1 MFSRVGSVLVAFL
14 LGLEV
19 LSAQSLESY
28 WRTSQVSDLESVLAG
43 ERVEQFIGAHQGM
56 QGPRHL
62 AKVFRKFHSTFLRSY
77 EAYSDFSSLFT
88 EGTYDC
94 LTATTLLSH
103 ILGKLGYQA
112 EVVETTYHIFIKV
125 HTEEGMVFLETTDR
139 LGGFMMDEES
149 IANRVEA
156 YRKQSPSGNTESEIN
171 SLYRYR
177 CSVYQ
182 TVTAADL
189 IGLLLYN
196 QAVKAYN
203 RQDWMVSAQYLEKS
217 FSQYPSARCY
227 ELAAIILRTLNEQT
241 KLDSHVRQACLEHL
255 GPVIIRRSGAV
266 ASN

>member
-1 MFSRVGSVLVAFL
+1 MSSRIGSVLVAML
-14 LGLEV
+14 LGLGV
-19 LSAQSLESY
+19 ASAQSLEAY
-28 WRTSQVSDLESVLAG
+28 WRTSQVTDLGSVVAG
-43 ERVEQFIGAHQGM
+43 EKVEQFIGAHRGT

-62 AKVFRKFHSTFLRSY
+62 AKVFRKFHGSFLKNY
-77 EAYSDFSSLFT
+77 EAYADFSSLFT

-139 LGGFMMDEES
+139 LGGFMMDEEL
-149 IANRVEA
+149 IAGRVET
-156 YRKQSPSGNTESEIN
+156 YRKQTPSGNADSGVN

-182 TVTAADL
+182 TVTSTDL

-227 ELAAIILRTLNEQT
+227 ELAAILLRTLNEHT
-241 KLDSHVRQACLEHL
+241 KMDSHVRQACLEHL

>member
-1 MFSRVGSVLVAFL
+1 MSGRVGSVLLAFF
-14 LGLEV
+14 LGLGV
-19 LSAQSLESY
+19 VSAQSLEAY
-28 WRTSQVSDLESVLAG
+28 WRTSEVSDIGSVAAA
-43 ERVEQFIGAHQGM
+43 EKVEQFIVAHQGA

-62 AKVFRKFHSTFLRSY
+62 AKVFRKFHSSFLKNY
-77 EAYSDFSSLFT
+77 EAYADFSALFT

-94 LTATTLLSH
+94 LTATTLLSN
-103 ILGKLGYQA
+103 ILGKLGYQV

-149 IANRVEA
+149 IAGRVET
-156 YRKQSPSGNTESEIN
+156 YRKQTPSGNAESGVN
-171 SLYRYR
+171 LLYRYR

-182 TVTAADL
+182 TVTPADL

-227 ELAAIILRTLNEQT
+227 ELAAILLRTVNEHAGID
-241 KLDSHVRQACLEHL
+241 LHVRQTCIEHL